1 MGWREWWVRRL
12 AASSLRRKARWIGED
27 RRERTTGHD
36 RRFRASGGRH
46 RPRQRSL
53 SRERGLVDPQLPL
66 PLQAWLPR
74 SSNPCAA
81 RDMSR
86 GEPREGRDRHN
97 ARAALPA
104 ARAAPVTARVRR
116 YAPHVTIHAWRW
128 GGPGRTRRFGGRV
141 SPDQRLLAL
150 VLAFLLRSGLRE
162 RGSVCAC
169 AAVWCGGAAG
179 FQMMSDGWISADRIR
194 ARRLLERCDARRVA
208 RWWARLRHWGSAAAR
223 VNGSPSDEVGVPFPT
238 RPHDKELLECVTL
251 CSQNPNSAKPG
262 DASR

>member
-1 MGWREWWVRRL
+1 MVGQ
-12 AASSLRRKARWIGED
+12 ASSCKQSQAQGSVD
-27 RRERTTGHD
+27 RRGPERAHD
-36 RRFRASGGRH
+36 WSRSQVPSERWQAS
-46 RPRQRSL
+46 PAAAL
-53 SRERGLVDPQLPL
+53 FVERGAWLTPASPA
-66 PLQAWLPR
+66 PAWLPR